1 MNCPNCNNSNYS
13 KKFTS
18 YSQVDYKNCNYCGCV
33 YQDPIIKLNYS
44 DDYWQGAIDPDG
56 VKRNFLN
63 ERDFKIKNWYGNAI
77 NFVNKLKDVSILDIG
92 CGLGYFLSAL
102 NGSIKKFGLEDSSFA
117 CDYVRENFKNI
128 EIKNGD
134 FKEIKSYK
142 QKFDV
147 VMFYHVIEHLEKPA
161 EAIELIKKVL
171 KEDGFLIIGT
181 PNVSSLVS
189 KIFKKNFRHYIPA
202 HICLYS
208 EQSLRV
214 LLEKNNFEIIEIEK
228 PFFKTKYNNISNY
241 LNMFKVNN
249 ISPAFYGSII
259 TFYCRNRK

>member
-18 YSQVDYKNCNYCGCV
+18 YSKVDYKNCNSCGCV

-77 NFVNKLKDVSILDIG
+77 KFVNNFKNISILDIG

-102 NGSIKKFGLEDSSFA
+102 NSDIKKFGIEDSSFA
-117 CDYVRENFKNI
+117 CDYIRKNFQDISIKTGDYKELEN
-128 EIKNGD
+128 
-134 FKEIKSYK
+134 YK
-142 QKFDV
+142 QKFDII
-147 VMFYHVIEHLEKPA
+147 MFYHVIEHLEKPG
-161 EAIELIKKVL
+161 ESIELIKRYL
-171 KEDGFLIIGT
+171 KNDGYLIIGT
-181 PNVSSLVS
+181 PNVDSIVS

-202 HICLYS
+202 HICLYG
-208 EQSLRV
+208 EKSLKD
-214 LLEKNNFEIIEIEK
+214 LLKKNNFEIIEIEK

-241 LNMFKVNN
+241 LNMLRVSKT
-249 ISPAFYGSII
+249 SPAFYGSIM
-259 TFYCRNRK
+259 TLYCKNK